1 MPSLRAEGE
10 AIHMTYISNLSSE
23 YCKEV
28 FDLIKVYSDQY
39 LLLPRSL
46 QDIKDDQTDYRIL
59 LDDNKLIAC
68 AMLDQFTDTLAE
80 VRTLAVA
87 PEFQGKGLGK
97 LLVQD
102 CEAKAKELGIK
113 KIFALTY
120 EDKFF
125 HKLGYKTV
133 QKESL
138 PEKVLKTCVHCSQY
152 SNCQE
157 IAVIK
162 EL

>member
-1 MPSLRAEGE
+1 MQILTPKKDDLQGL
-10 AIHMTYISNLSSE
+10 YL
-23 YCKEV
+23 
-28 FDLIKVYSDQY
+28 LIKRFSDEY
-39 LLLPRSL
+39 LLLPKSVDEL
-46 QDIKDDQTDYRIL
+46 SELLKDFKVIIEDGE
-59 LDDNKLIAC
+59 LIAC

-87 PEFQGKGLGK
+87 KEHQGKGLGK
-97 LLVQD
+97 LLVND
-102 CEAKAKELGIK
+102 CETKAKELGVK
-113 KIFALTY
+113 KVFALTY

-125 HKLGYKTV
+125 HQLGYTTV

>member
-1 MPSLRAEGE
+1 MISYKVTKPNAETFLGL
-10 AIHMTYISNLSSE
+10 Y
-23 YCKEV
+23 
-28 FDLIKVYSDQY
+28 DLIKTFSDQY
-39 LLLPRSL
+39 LLLPKSL
-46 QDIKDDQTDYRIL
+46 EDIKSSADSFQIL
-59 LDDNKLIAC
+59 LEDKDVIAC

-80 VRTLAVA
+80 VRTLAVSKGQ
-87 PEFQGKGLGK
+87 QGKGLGK
-97 LLVQD
+97 LLVED
-102 CEAKAKELGIK
+102 CEKRAKALGIK

-125 HKLGYKTV
+125 HKLGYRTV
-133 QKESL
+133 EKETL